1 MDENGFAFKSGKFHY
16 NDRILGCNGV
26 DFTRKDH
33 SEPVKDIF
41 NRMAQ
46 EPVLK
51 IAIGRGVG
59 IPIATDNGGTEEINE
74 NGTFCDVWAVC
85 NFCAYIEHSNR
96 ACAVPNLLAQ
106 PWDTIITN
114 Y

>member
-1 MDENGFAFKSGKFHY
+1 MDENGCAFKSGKFHY

-26 DFTRKDH
+26 DFTRKGH

-51 IAIGRGVG
+51 IAIGRGHGVG
-59 IPIATDNGGTEEINE
+59 IPIATDNGGTKEIDE
-74 NGTFCDVWAVC
+74 NGTFCDVNHAVLC
-85 NFCAYIEHSNR
+85 TKKVEH
-96 ACAVPNLLAQ
+96 ALLFVKA
-106 PWDTIITN
+106 
-114 Y
+114 